1 MDWALLKTKLDRIG
15 EEAIEWANPGLDVSA
30 RPTKDWLMTS
40 FSDACLAVAGYLVFV
55 LVGTALMQLRYGKK
69 EPEEKAGRSVLQKFA
84 DEPIVILQALYNP
97 AQVRNYSM
105 GRCNQRVVKELA
117 EEREER
123 KIEGL
128 QWVVEKW
135 FTRSSYAEALGL
147 DPSSNYS
154 FDFPLSTLAS
164 SIFMPY
170 ILKTGRRSSRALR
183 SSQRTNASRR
193 NAGRNVKSLVL

>member
-1 MDWALLKTKLDRIG
+1 MCLCVCVC
-15 EEAIEWANPGLDVSA
+15 DVNE
-30 RPTKDWLMTS
+30 RVWGK
-40 FSDACLAVAGYLVFV
+40 GREG
-55 LVGTALMQLRYGKK
+55 VGGKR
-69 EPEEKAGRSVLQKFA
+69 ER
-84 DEPIVILQALYNP
+84 
-97 AQVRNYSM
+97 
-105 GRCNQRVVKELA
+105 
-117 EEREER
+117 EREER